1 MRELDCCHNCD
12 ISDAQGNGDTHT
24 HTCTHTHALAHA
36 HSPQVQQMESSGEA
50 QELQARIWNPH
61 LLEAPSRAPAAAAA
75 SSSVGTT
82 GVRSQRASQDRVPPI
97 PG

>member
-1 MRELDCCHNCD
+1 
-12 ISDAQGNGDTHT
+12 
-24 HTCTHTHALAHA
+24 
-36 HSPQVQQMESSGEA
+36 MESSGEA

-61 LLEAPSRAPAAAAA
+61 LLEAPARAPAAAAA